1 MDPGIRRDDD
11 FAMIPARAY
20 FVSRRVSRDLSKGPA
35 LRTTIDGPSAWRRAD
50 LRSEDYRV
58 GLPPACR
65 DEIRRLAD
73 AFRAGPLPTIVRRPD
88 EFDLPHCQAA
98 MAEVRHILRSGVR
111 FAIVDRLPL
120 EEIGD
125 EVATAVYWLLSSMV
139 ARPVAQSL
147 DGRLI
152 YDVRDTGRQALPGS
166 GVRPDQT
173 NIDLK
178 FHTDNSYNTT
188 PPECVVLLC
197 LRPAKS
203 GGHSR
208 VASFHTLH
216 NALAERLP
224 EAVPRLYRPFWFDR
238 QREFRN
244 GEPAVFSAAV
254 FTSGDELY
262 ARFSAH
268 QIRGGY
274 ALRGEPVDNEGA
286 AALAALLEL
295 FDDGELSADFDLEP
309 GQLQFVDN
317 RVLGHARTQFED
329 WPEPD
334 RRRHLVR
341 LWLRDRGSRTYPG

>member
-1 MDPGIRRDDD
+1 L
-11 FAMIPARAY
+11 IPT
-20 FVSRRVSRDLSKGPA
+20 V
-35 LRTTIDGPSAWRRAD
+35 IDAPSAWRRAD
-50 LRSEDYRV
+50 LCSEDYRI
-58 GLPPACR
+58 GLSPACL
-65 DEIRRLAD
+65 DEIRRLGD
-73 AFRAGPLPTIVRRPD
+73 EFRAAPLPTIVRRPD
-88 EFDLPHCQAA
+88 EFGLPHCRAA
-98 MAEVRHILRSGVR
+98 MSEVRHILATGVR

-120 EEIGD
+120 DDLGD
-125 EVATAVYWLLSSMV
+125 EAATAVYWLLASMV

-147 DGRLI
+147 DGRLV

-197 LRPAKS
+197 LRAAKS

-208 VASFHTLH
+208 VASFHTLY
-216 NALAERLP
+216 NALLERRP
-224 EAVPRLYRPFWFDR
+224 EALPRLYRPFWFDR
-238 QREFRN
+238 QREFHD
-244 GEPAVFSAAV
+244 GERPVFAAPV
-254 FTSGDELY
+254 FTADRELH

-274 ALRGEPVDNEGA
+274 ALMGEPVDDEGA
-286 AALAALLEL
+286 AALAALLDL
-295 FDDGELSADFDLEP
+295 FDDDALSADFDLEP

-317 RVLGHARTQFED
+317 RVLGHARTEFHD
-329 WPEPD
+329 HPEPD

-341 LWLRDRGSRTYPG
+341 LWLREAGRRAYPG